1 MKVVVVFEFAGITDS
16 NSPEADLIM
25 EELGA
30 DTEGWRLDTGAT
42 AVYIE
47 EAFDSEQG
55 AKADNDL
62 FQRCVSAVNEDGKLE
77 PYATFDEQHGG
88 SDDPRDE
95 AMFDDDFDDEEE
107 N

>member
-16 NSPEADLIM
+16 NSREADLIM
-25 EELGA
+25 EELG
-30 DTEGWRLDTGAT
+30 DETEGWRLDMAAT

-55 AKADNDL
+55 AKAGNENGG
-62 FQRCVSAVNEDGKLE
+62 VSAVNEDGVLE

-88 SDDPRDE
+88 SDDPWAD
-95 AMFDDDFDDEEE
+95 ATFDDDFDDEEE